1 MKEASGELN
10 AAVIVVVAVG
20 VLSAFF
26 FSVLWP
32 QMRGNHVKNTKCG
45 EAICGK
51 EANSD
56 GMVSCEYEGVTLMC
70 PFKG

>member
-10 AAVIVVVAVG
+10 VAVIVVVAVG

-26 FSVLWP
+26 FSILWP
-32 QMRGNHVKNTKCG
+32 QMRGNHVKNTKCS

-51 EANSD
+51 DVNSD
-56 GMVSCEYEGVTLMC
+56 GMVTCRYDGVTLLC